1 MKKLTIYW
9 KETKGNKPRNN
20 KFQKLLKKTSRLPIK
35 SQMSN
40 NPTDH
45 FLEHLIYQFL
55 IKHFISAS
63 QSINQAS
70 TQPIS
75 KAIKEVPCKALR
87 IMVLQVI
94 FTSPIAIHLA
104 MTRVQITVKLD

>member
-75 KAIKEVPCKALR
+75 KAIKEVRCKALKV
-87 IMVLQVI
+87 MVLHVS
-94 FTSPIAIHLA
+94 FTYPIRIHLVRA
-104 MTRVQITVKLD
+104 VLQDSVGLD